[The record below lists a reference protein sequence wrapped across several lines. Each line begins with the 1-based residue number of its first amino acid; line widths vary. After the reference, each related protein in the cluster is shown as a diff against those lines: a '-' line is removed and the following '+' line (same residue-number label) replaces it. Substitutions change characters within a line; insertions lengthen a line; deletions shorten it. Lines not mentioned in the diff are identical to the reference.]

1 MKRTYAIQ
9 RLHTPAW
16 LAAAIMAAACTSQSM
31 ETTFNN
37 QEGDIADYAG
47 SIRFTECEFIQDK
60 ENPEFNED
68 GSPKIVRSE
77 IRTFSPT
84 VTHNGG
90 ATRLTIID
98 GEGSPLKDSGTATIY
113 FAGYV
118 FESGPNETDI
128 AVTDIDGTGET
139 WLLSTPYTSF
149 TVSSSEA
156 GVTIGGSGSA
166 RGLTLFATNHYAT
179 AALSGWSLSQ
189 GDFSPM
195 TVDLGSGDLVEGLQA
210 GLPGVRAGEVCD
222 ILFSGRYGLGKKP
235 LGTVPANSALLYR
248 IWVVS
253 ISE

>member
-9 RLHTPAW
+9 RIHIPAW

-47 SIRFTECEFIQDK
+47 SIRFTECEFIQDPQ
-60 ENPEFNED
+60 NPEYNED
-68 GSPKIVRSE
+68 GSPVLIRSE
-77 IRTFSPT
+77 IRTYSPA

-98 GEGSPLKDSGTATIY
+98 GDGTPLGSSGSATIY

-118 FESGPNETDI
+118 FDSGPAETDI
-128 AVTDIDGTGET
+128 TTADIDGTGET

-149 TVSSSEA
+149 TVSSSA
-156 GVTIGGSGSA
+156 DGVTIGGSGSA

-179 AALSGWSLSQ
+179 AALSGWTLSE
-189 GDFSPM
+189 GDFAPM

-222 ILFSGRYGLGKKP
+222 ILFSGKYGLGKKP
-235 LGTVPANSALLYR
+235 LGTIPANSALLYR

>member
-1 MKRTYAIQ
+1 M
-9 RLHTPAW
+9 
-16 LAAAIMAAACTSQSM
+16 
-31 ETTFNN
+31 
-37 QEGDIADYAG
+37 
-47 SIRFTECEFIQDK
+47 
-60 ENPEFNED
+60 
-68 GSPKIVRSE
+68 
-77 IRTFSPT
+77 
-84 VTHNGG
+84 
-90 ATRLTIID
+90 
-98 GEGSPLKDSGTATIY
+98 
-113 FAGYV
+113 
-118 FESGPNETDI
+118 
-128 AVTDIDGTGET
+128 
-139 WLLSTPYTSF
+139 
-149 TVSSSEA
+149 
-156 GVTIGGSGSA
+156 TIGGSGSA